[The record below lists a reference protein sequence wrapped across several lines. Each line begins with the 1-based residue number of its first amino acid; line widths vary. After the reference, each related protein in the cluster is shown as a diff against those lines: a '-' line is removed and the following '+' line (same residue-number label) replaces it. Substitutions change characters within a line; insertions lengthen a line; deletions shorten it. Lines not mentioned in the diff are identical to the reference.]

1 MQPQRTK
8 VKKNLFILLFLIC
21 SVQLFAQNFTLS
33 GNMKDAETGEDLI
46 GSTVFVKELS
56 KGTSANLYGFYS
68 LTLPAGNYT
77 IEFSY
82 VGYESFIKKINLN
95 KDMKINIELQVKNE
109 TLKEVVIEGEAKNK
123 NVESVQM
130 STVDMKMETIKKIP
144 ALLGEVDV
152 LRAIQLLPGVQSGGE
167 GSTGFFVRGGSS
179 DQNLILLDEAP
190 VYNASH
196 LLGFFSVFNQDAI
209 KDAQLYKGGIPARYG
224 SRLSSVLD
232 VRMKEGNLKRFSA
245 SGGLGLISSRLTLE
259 GPIAK
264 DKASFI
270 VSGRRSYADIF
281 LPLANNPGL
290 KDSRLYFYD
299 LNGKVNWK
307 INDNNRVFVSAY
319 TGRDVLGVGDLFALG
334 WGNLTVTGRWNHLF
348 SDKLFSNVT
357 AIYSTYDYSLGIP
370 EGAIAFDWTS
380 RILNY
385 AVKNDYTY
393 YLNQNNTIRF
403 GLYSE
408 FHTFQPARFTPAE
421 GNEVF
426 DELKLFDRYALEN
439 GIYLSNEQ
447 KFGGRFSVQY
457 GLRGSSFSNIGT
469 DTLFNY
475 NENYDTIPG
484 SGYTAYPSGELYHT
498 YFGLEPRV
506 AAKFTI
512 NTQSSIKSSYN
523 RTFQYMHL
531 ASNSTSAA
539 PLDVWMP
546 SSPNIKPQIADQ
558 VALGYFRN
566 FFGNKLETSVELYY
580 KWMQNQIDFR
590 DNAVLLFNPLLDG
603 EVRPGKAWSY
613 GAEFFIRK
621 QEGKFTGWISYTLSR
636 TFRQVS
642 AINNGNPY
650 PANFDRPHNIS
661 VVASYEILPRLTFAG
676 TWVYSTGAPVTVPTG
691 RFEFQGMTVPVYSD
705 RNGARMPDYHR
716 MDLSLTY
723 DFKKKEGKRLEHS
736 LNLSVFNAYARKNPY
751 AINFTEN
758 EGNLNLTDAQR
769 QMFLELYP
777 PFEQI
782 IADYEN
788 PNRSV
793 AQMTYLFSAIPSLT
807 YNFMF

>member
-1 MQPQRTK
+1 MK
-8 VKKNLFILLFLIC
+8 IVNKFILTLASFFVF
-21 SVQLFAQNFTLS
+21 SSLFAQDFTLS
-33 GNMKDAETGEDLI
+33 GYLKDASTGEDLI
-46 GSTVFVKELS
+46 GSTVFVKELGIGS
-56 KGTSANLYGFYS
+56 SANIYGFYS
-68 LTLPAGNYT
+68 LTLPKGEYT
-77 IEFSY
+77 LEY
-82 VGYESFIKKINLN
+82 SFIGYNTFVKKVSLN
-95 KDMKINIELQVKNE
+95 KNLRIDIELEVKSE
-109 TLKEVVIEGEAKNK
+109 VLKEVVIEGEAKNK

-130 STVDMKMETIKKIP
+130 SSVDMKMETIKKVP

-152 LRAIQLLPGVQSGGE
+152 LRVIQLLPGVQSGGE

-209 KDAQLYKGGIPARYG
+209 KDAELYKGGIPARYG

-245 SGGLGLISSRLTLE
+245 AGGLGLISSRLTLE
-259 GPIAK
+259 GPIIK

-281 LPLANNPGL
+281 LPLANRPGL
-290 KDSRLYFYD
+290 RDSRLYFYD
-299 LNGKVNWK
+299 LNGKINWK
-307 INDNNRVFVSAY
+307 INDNNRVFISGY
-319 TGRDVLGVGDLFALG
+319 TGRDVLGVGSLFRLG
-334 WGNLTVTGRWNHLF
+334 WGNVTLTTRWNHLF
-348 SDKLFSNVT
+348 SEKLFSNLT
-357 AIYSTYDYSLGIP
+357 GIYSTYDYLLGIP
-370 EGAIAFDWTS
+370 EGTIAFDWTS
-380 RILNY
+380 KIINY
-385 AVKNDYTY
+385 SLKNDYTY

-408 FHTFQPARFTPAE
+408 FHTFQPARFTPAAD
-421 GNEVF
+421 NNVF
-426 DELKLFDRYALEN
+426 TELKLFDRYALEN
-439 GIYLSNEQ
+439 AIYASNEQ
-447 KFGGRFSVQY
+447 KLGARISLQY
-457 GLRGSSFSNIGT
+457 GLRASSFSNIGT
-469 DTLFNY
+469 DTLFNF

-484 SGYTAYPSGELYHT
+484 NGFTAYPSGEIYNT
-498 YFGLEPRV
+498 YFGLEPRL

-512 NTQSSIKSSYN
+512 NDESSIKTSYN

-566 FFGNKLETSVELYY
+566 FFGNKIETSVEGYY

-603 EVRPGKAWSY
+603 EVRPGRAWSY
-613 GAEFFIRK
+613 GLEFFVRK
-621 QEGKFTGWISYTLSR
+621 QEGRFTGWISYTLSR
-636 TFRQVS
+636 TFREVA

-661 VVASYEILPRLTFAG
+661 IVTAYDITDRLSFAG

-691 RFEFQGMTVPVYSD
+691 RFEFEGMSVPVYSD

-716 MDLSLTY
+716 LDVSLNYDL
-723 DFKKKEGKRLEHS
+723 KQKEGKRWEHS
-736 LNLSVFNAYARKNPY
+736 INLSVFNAYARKNPY
-751 AINFTEN
+751 AINFNQNDRE
-758 EGNLNLTDAQR
+758 LQLTDAQR

-777 PFEQI
+777 RFDQI

-788 PNRSV
+788 PNRNL
-793 AQMTYLFSAIPSLT
+793 ARMTYLFSAIPSIT
-807 YNFMF
+807 YNFKF

>member
-1 MQPQRTK
+1 M
-8 VKKNLFILLFLIC
+8 KKSLLFFIGLFMVLIT
-21 SVQLFAQNFTLS
+21 QAQNFTLS
-33 GNMKDAETGEDLI
+33 GNMSDAETGEDLL
-46 GSTVFVKELS
+46 GSTVFVKELG
-56 KGTSANLYGFYS
+56 KGASANLYGFYS
-68 LTLPAGNYT
+68 LTLPKGNYT
-77 IEFSY
+77 IEYSY
-82 VGYESFIKKINLN
+82 VGYETFTKKVNLT
-95 KDMKINIELQVKNE
+95 KDLKIDIELSM
-109 TLKEVVIEGEAKNK
+109 TSTALKEVVVEGEAKNK

-245 SGGLGLISSRLTLE
+245 SGGIGLISSRLTLE
-259 GPIAK
+259 GPIIK

-270 VSGRRSYADIF
+270 VSGRRSYADLF
-281 LPLANNPGL
+281 LPLANRPGL

-299 LNGKVNWK
+299 LNGKLNWK

-319 TGRDVLGVGDLFALG
+319 TGRDVLGVGDLFQLG

-357 AIYSTYDYSLGIP
+357 AIYSTYDYLLGIP
-370 EGAIAFDWTS
+370 EGSIAFDWLS
-380 RILNY
+380 KILNY
-385 AVKNDYTY
+385 SIKNDYTY

-408 FHTFQPARFTPAE
+408 YHTFQPARFIPAE
-421 GNEVF
+421 ENETF
-426 DELKLFDRYALEN
+426 EELKLFDRFALEN
-439 GIYLSNEQ
+439 GLYLSNEQ
-447 KFGGRFSVQY
+447 KIGARLSLQY

-469 DTLFNY
+469 DTLFNF

-484 SGYTAYPSGELYHT
+484 EGYTAYPSGELYNT
-498 YFGLEPRV
+498 YFGLEPRL

-512 NTQSSIKSSYN
+512 NDQSSIKSSYN

-566 FFGNKLETSVELYY
+566 FFGNKLETSVEAYY

-603 EVRPGKAWSY
+603 EVRPGRAWSY
-613 GAEFFIRK
+613 GLEFFVRK
-621 QEGKFTGWISYTLSR
+621 QEGKFNGWVSYTWSR
-636 TFRQVS
+636 TFREVS
-642 AINNGNPY
+642 AINNGDPY
-650 PANFDRPHNIS
+650 PANFDRPHNLSI
-661 VVASYEILPRLTFAG
+661 VASYELLPRLTLAG
-676 TWVYSTGAPVTVPTG
+676 TWVYTTGAPVTVPTG

-705 RNGARMPDYHR
+705 RNGARMPDFHR
-716 MDLSLTY
+716 LDLSLNY
-723 DFKKKEGKRLEHS
+723 DFKKKEGKRFEQS
-736 LNLSVFNAYARKNPY
+736 LNLSVYNAYARKNPY

-758 EGNLNLTDAQR
+758 DRELNLSDEHYSR
-769 QMFLELYP
+769 VLNLYP
-777 PFEQI
+777 GFEDAIQN
-782 IADYEN
+782 YEN
-788 PNRSV
+788 PNRSL
-793 AQMTYLFSAIPSLT
+793 AQMTYLFSAIPSIT
-807 YNFMF
+807 YNFKF